1 MRPTRPRAFFFY
13 LPRSAVVELHIS
25 VDDAAKLVMS
35 AGVIQPEDP
44 QGRLHAMAASLRAA
58 QQAGDPA
65 ARREPQD
72 A

>member
-1 MRPTRPRAFFFY
+1 M
-13 LPRSAVVELHIS
+13 VELAIS

-44 QGRLHAMAASLRAA
+44 QGRLNAMAASLRTAHHAGAA
-58 QQAGDPA
+58 H
-65 ARREPQD
+65 REPQD